1 MIPIKDEPSYST
13 NVMVFFYVSIWPAMD
28 AQTKHFRVCLWGCF
42 VLRLAYVSM
51 WHFSRW
57 PMAMWTSSHQLR
69 SWIEQ
74 KVRKRKQ
81 ESAPFFF
88 LPHILNWDISS
99 FPTIRRGLIPV
110 GSLVLR
116 LRTWTELHHWL
127 FLVFSLQKADCG
139 TSKPPKSPKSIPHN
153 KPPCVCVHSISLQ
166 NPNKR
171 DM

>member
-28 AQTKHFRVCLWGCF
+28 AQTKHFWVCLWGCF

-81 ESAPFFF
+81 ESAPFFL

-139 TSKPPKSPKSIPHN
+139 TSSSYIHTYIHTYIKI
-153 KPPCVCVHSISLQ
+153 IGDWIIL
-166 NPNKR
+166 
-171 DM
+171 